1 MSKRRI
7 TNKNENERIQQTV
20 VEYVEAQEKFREIE
34 KQYNEKRKSLQ
45 TTIRNFMYTNGFN
58 SFNFLAHH
66 GRFKGNEVPLRVLDV
81 KPKRIEFDV
90 EALEEKVDKEL
101 LNEFLDKK
109 YVIINMQGLIKY
121 LKSCGVNPKKF
132 KKFIE
137 VEKTVNKQ
145 KLDELSE
152 LGEITLDDLKG
163 CYEIKESEGYIKISE
178 VKETE

>member
-1 MSKRRI
+1 MSKQ
-7 TNKNENERIQQTV
+7 KKSDENEHIKQV
-20 VEYVEAQEKFREIE
+20 IVELYDYQEKVKYIQ
-34 KQYNEKRKSLQ
+34 KQYDEKRKELQ
-45 TTIRNFMYTNGFN
+45 TTIRNFMNAKGFN
-58 SFNFLAHH
+58 QLNFIAKY
-66 GRFKGNEVPLRVLDV
+66 GRFKDAETPLKVIDV
-81 KPKRIEFDV
+81 RPKRIEFDV
-90 EALEEKVDKEL
+90 SALEEKVDKEL

-109 YVIINMQGLIKY
+109 YVITNMDGLIRY

-132 KKFIE
+132 KSFVN

-163 CYEIKESEGYIKISE
+163 CYTVKESEGYLKISE